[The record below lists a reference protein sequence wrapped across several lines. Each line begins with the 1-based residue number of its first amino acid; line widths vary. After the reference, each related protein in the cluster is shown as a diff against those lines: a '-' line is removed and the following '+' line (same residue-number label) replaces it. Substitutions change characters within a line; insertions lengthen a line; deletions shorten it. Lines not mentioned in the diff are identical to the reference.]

1 MATVPMPRPTLDRAI
16 WGTCSPCPMP
26 TLDPYNY
33 PIVAATPH
41 DWYNPVVFVS
51 GCENPAN
58 ADSSGTGGGSFLY
71 DPTED
76 AWMDIPHFL
85 GMDPD
90 YSTAGIYSHGAATFH
105 PTGPTGTA
113 TAGSASGITV
123 DKYLPGDAAVGATIR
138 ITGGTGAGQTRI
150 VTATS
155 AAARSGSYL
164 PTYRA
169 GSYVMAG
176 PGTGTVSLPTP
187 VGVQQGDLMVMEF
200 FSTQIPPNQVTSDP
214 SWTLAYTT
222 WAPGASFWVQSGFVK
237 VAGPSEPAN
246 YSWTVPSQWGRYTTY
261 AVVSA
266 AYVSAA
272 TRYSSTNTL
281 DTFVWSTNVPMT
293 GHRQAQTVIAHSR
306 NGISS
311 NSANGLAPTV
321 TAGSNDNIYDIS
333 PNGELSSPY
342 MAKPSIAF
350 LNSIDSQCGWAT
362 VVAQATGSYTESTVL
377 TVDSPWSVQ
386 PDNTSTYAIDS
397 GSFWCWRGNASDST
411 WKWAKY
417 DIARGVWEQKNSTDS
432 VVAPT
437 FVAAGALATTVST
450 TATVPVPAGV
460 VDGDLMLMVC
470 LVNQNGVTGPAG
482 WTLLSTGG
490 GGGGSTPVMSIY
502 YRFAS
507 SEPASYTATL
517 GLWITPSIRIFAYRG
532 AGAPIPQ
539 STVAWATGLGATH
552 AIPLSVPSLPS
563 ITLGVG
569 GTCPYLAATMD
580 QFQILEG
587 FSVLGD
593 VTDGAEVLRSSD
605 PWLHAVER
613 TSSRSSAAVS
623 YSGNRYRLGVDPNSQ
638 NQLQLAASAV
648 VIPAA
653 TPGMSNYGKADPSY
667 QGGIHAVTDSSDY
680 IYLGGDAQTSLRR
693 YSISGDSWSALTAHE
708 PSTRPLRNVGGGM
721 AYQTVSGDPYIFY
734 WAPNESENAYDNTA
748 RFYAYDLTSN
758 LWYDL
763 LVSPGSPV
771 SAMPSKYKR
780 ILSHG
785 TRILWLSDRSEV
797 VVQDPTKIDALTP
810 DNYVALVRNAPS
822 RSGGTP
828 FMVTDSATDSKFLYY
843 MEHTNVQGIQPLRC
857 NVTGRDWV

>member
-1 MATVPMPRPTLDRAI
+1 MATVEMPRQTLDKAI
-16 WGTCSPCPMP
+16 WGTCNPCPMP

-33 PIVAATPH
+33 PIVAATPA
-41 DWYNPVVFVS
+41 DWYRPVMFVS

-58 ADSSGTGGGSFLY
+58 SGSSGTGGGSFLY

-90 YSTAGIYSHGAATFH
+90 YSTAGVFSHGAATFH
-105 PTGPTGTA
+105 PTGPSGTA
-113 TAGSASGITV
+113 VSGSASGIVV
-123 DKYLPGDAAVGATIR
+123 DKYLPGDVTVGATIR
-138 ITGGTGAGQTRI
+138 ITGGTGAGQSRTI
-150 VTATS
+150 TATS
-155 AAARSGSYL
+155 GATRSAGYL
-164 PTYRA
+164 PTYRSGSIA
-169 GSYVMAG
+169 GGG
-176 PGTGTVSLPTP
+176 PGTGSVSLPTP
-187 VGVQQGDLMVMEF
+187 TGVQPGDLMVMEF
-200 FSTQIPPNQVTSDP
+200 FSTQVPPGQITADP
-214 SWTLAYTT
+214 AWTLGYTS
-222 WAPGASFWVQSGFVK
+222 WAPGANFWVQSVFYK
-237 VAGPSEPAN
+237 VAGVSEPAN
-246 YSWTVPSQWGRYTTY
+246 YTWGVGSQWGRYTTW

-266 AYVSAA
+266 SFVTA
-272 TRYSSTNTL
+272 TARYASTTSL
-281 DTFVWSTNVPMT
+281 DTYVWSSNVPMV
-293 GHRQAQTVIAHSR
+293 GHRLSSTVLAQSR
-306 NGISS
+306 NNLAS
-311 NSANGLAPTV
+311 NSVNGLAAVASGT
-321 TAGSNDNIYDIS
+321 SNDSLYDLS

-342 MAKPSIAF
+342 HANPSIAF
-350 LNSIDSQCGWAT
+350 LNASDSQSGWAQ
-362 VVAQATGSYTESTVL
+362 VVAQANGSYTESTTL
-377 TVDSPWSVQ
+377 TVDSAWSVQ
-386 PDNTSTYAIDS
+386 PDATSTYAIDS
-397 GSFWCWRGNASDST
+397 GSFWCWRGNASDAA
-411 WKWAKY
+411 WRWAKY
-417 DIARGVWEQKNSTDS
+417 DIARGVWEQKNATDS

-437 FVAAGALATTVST
+437 FVAAGALATTVGT
-450 TATVPVPAGV
+450 TSTVPVPAGV

-470 LVNQNGVTGPAG
+470 AVNQNGVTGPAG

-490 GGGGSTPVMSIY
+490 GGGGSVPIMTIY

-517 GLWITPSIRIFAYRG
+517 GLAITPSIRIFAYRG

-539 STVAWATGLGATH
+539 STVAGSTGLGAVH
-552 AIPLSVPSLPS
+552 AVPLSVPSLPS

-569 GTCPYLAATMD
+569 GTCPYLSPTMD
-580 QFQILEG
+580 PYQILEG

-593 VTDGAEVLRSSD
+593 AADGAEVLRSSD

-613 TSSRSSAAVS
+613 TSPRSAAAVS

-638 NQLQLAASAV
+638 NQLQLAASVV

-828 FMVTDSATDSKFLYY
+828 FMITDSTTGSKFLYH